1 MSGNAFRWLTSSGLA
16 VTCGGRKRL
25 VGAGFGMALRDQ
37 GVDLVSWNAE
47 GTKEA
52 GDVGVGVRRR
62 IDG

>member
-1 MSGNAFRWLTSSGLA
+1 VVGNYWWWP
-16 VTCGGRKRL
+16 V
-25 VGAGFGMALRDQ
+25 FGMALRDQ

-47 GTKEA
+47 GAKEA